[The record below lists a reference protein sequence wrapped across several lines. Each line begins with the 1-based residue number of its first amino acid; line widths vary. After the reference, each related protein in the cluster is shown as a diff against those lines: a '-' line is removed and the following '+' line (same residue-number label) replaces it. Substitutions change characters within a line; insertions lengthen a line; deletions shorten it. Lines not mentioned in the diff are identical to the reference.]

1 MFQAI
6 RDEASALRAK
16 LAALIARVEAGEQ
29 AAVAELHALRDHVE
43 ALFGHTE
50 PAPVLAAPETPQVP
64 TP

>member
-6 RDEASALRAK
+6 RDEATKLRAK
-16 LAALIARVEAGEQ
+16 LHALIARVEAGEQ

-43 ALFGHTE
+43 ALLGHAQPAAVET
-50 PAPVLAAPETPQVP
+50 PAPPQVP